1 MEFVRKLKELEA
13 KGTPINVGII
23 GCGQMGS
30 GLAHTLKHVVGMRA
44 AAIADID
51 IERGIKTFTEM
62 GFKRDSIVTTD
73 RKAEAEDAVRRGKP
87 VVTENALLLTRVEAI
102 SANVEAT
109 GVPDIGA
116 QAAYES
122 IEYKKPIIMLNAE
135 TDVTVGYI
143 LNDIARKSG
152 SIYTVASGDEPGVC
166 KTIFEQASLMGF
178 EVVTLGK
185 GKNNPVN
192 FEAVPE
198 MLEEEAH
205 SKGMNP
211 KMLTAFVDGTK
222 TMVEMAAVSNATGLI
237 PDVPGMHGPKVEI
250 PDLAKVFIP
259 SKDGG
264 IFSGKG
270 RVDYSTGKVAP
281 GIFAIVYSDDK
292 RIIKEMKFL
301 TKWDGPYYL
310 QLRPYH
316 LCDLETPQSIAEAVL
331 FNEVTI
337 TAEDMYSDVVC
348 VSKRDI
354 KAGEKLEGIG
364 GHDWH
369 GFIMT
374 YKESRSKKAVPM
386 GLGKGAKV
394 LRDIKKG
401 EVITEEDVKID
412 ESSFVS
418 RLRKLQEVLIEKRVQ
433 GEG

>member
-1 MEFVRKLKELEA
+1 MEFVRKLRELEA
-13 KGTPINVGII
+13 KGTPISVGII

-44 AAIADID
+44 SAIADID
-51 IERGIKTFTEM
+51 TQRGIKVFSEM
-62 GFKRDSIVTTD
+62 GFERDSIVVTN
-73 RKAEAEDAVRRGKP
+73 KKSEAEDAIKRGKP
-87 VVTENALLLTRVEAI
+87 FVTENALLLTELDGI
-102 SANVEAT
+102 NANVEAT

-116 QAAYES
+116 QVAYDS
-122 IEYKKPIIMLNAE
+122 IEHKKPIIMLNAE

-143 LNDIARKSG
+143 LDDIARKSG

-198 MLEEEAH
+198 MLEEEAR

-237 PDVPGMHGPKVEI
+237 PDVPGMHGSKVEI
-250 PDLAKVFIP
+250 ADLAKVFIP

-264 IFSGKG
+264 IFKDKG

-281 GIFAIVYSDDK
+281 GIFAIVYADDK
-292 RIIKEMKFL
+292 RIVKEMKFL

-348 VSKRDI
+348 VSKRNI
-354 KAGEKLEGIG
+354 KAGEILEGIG

-374 YKESRSKKAVPM
+374 YKESRSRKALPM

-394 LRDIKKG
+394 VRDIKKG
-401 EVITEEDVKID
+401 EVITEQDVIID
-412 ESSFVS
+412 DASFVS
-418 RLRKLQEVLIEKRVQ
+418 RLRKLQEVLIEKRAKK
-433 GEG
+433 G